1 MTRQVIATKDAPAA
15 IGTYS
20 QGIKAGQTI
29 YLSGQLGLDPTSGNL
44 RADVDQQIDQAFTN
58 MRAVATAA
66 GASLDDA
73 VKLTLFL
80 TDLSHFAKVNE
91 TMARYFKQPYP
102 ARSTV
107 QVAALPK
114 GAVFEA
120 EAILVTA
127 AER

>member
-1 MTRQVIATKDAPAA
+1 MTRTAVVTKDAPGA

-20 QGIKAGQTI
+20 QGIRAGSTI

-44 RADVDQQIDQAFTN
+44 REAVDQQIDQAFRN
-58 MRAVATAA
+58 LRAVATAA

-80 TDLSHFAKVNE
+80 TDLSHFSMVNE
-91 TMARYFKQPYP
+91 TMARYFTQPYP

-114 GAVFEA
+114 GAIFEA
-120 EAILVTA
+120 EAILVTGSQS
-127 AER
+127 